1 MPGWDEIM
9 AEINNTPNNIDYVRR
24 NYLCILSE
32 YTNRDTIAYYSG
44 WLENPQAHN
53 VDINDSDMEGFMNV
67 IKGLECN
74 KGLDLIL
81 HTPGGSPEAAE
92 AIVHYIR
99 KKFNNDVRIIVP
111 QLAMSAGT
119 MIACSGK
126 SIIMGKHSSLGPIDP
141 QFNGIPCYN
150 IKDEFQKAKEELS
163 NTQDNI
169 AYWSILLN
177 RYPPAFLKTAL
188 DAIELSSLLVRE
200 WLESCMFSGDQE
212 KDEKIEHIV
221 QCLNEHNNSKLHGR
235 HFSIDYCKDIGLK
248 IEEMEENKQL
258 QDLILSVHHSYIA
271 TLNMGN
277 VVKIIESSNGKAYI
291 NILQK

>member
-9 AEINNTPNNIDYVRR
+9 SEINNTPNNVDYIRK
-24 NYLCILSE
+24 NYLKKLSQ
-32 YTNRDTIAYYSG
+32 YTQRNTIAYYSG

-53 VDINDSDMEGFMNV
+53 NDINDSDMEGFMNV
-67 IKGLECN
+67 IKGAECK

-99 KKFNNDVRIIVP
+99 KKFDNDVRIIVP

-126 SIIMGKHSSLGPIDP
+126 CIIMGKHSSLGPIDP

-150 IKDEFQKAKEELS
+150 IKDEFLKAKEELS
-163 NTQDNI
+163 RTQDNM

-188 DAIELSSLLVRE
+188 DAIDLSSQLVRE
-200 WLESCMFSGDQE
+200 WLGSCMFANE
-212 KDEKIEHIV
+212 KNNEAKIEKIV
-221 QCLNEHNNSKLHGR
+221 QNLNEHNNSKLHGR
-235 HFSIDYCKDIGLK
+235 HFSMDYCEDIGLK
-248 IEEMEENKQL
+248 IEEMEKDKKL
-258 QDLILSVHHSYIA
+258 QDLILSVHHSYMA
-271 TLNMGN
+271 TLNIGS
-277 VVKIIESSNGKAYI
+277 VIKIIENDNGKAYI
-291 NILQK
+291 NIIHK

>member
-9 AEINNTPNNIDYVRR
+9 AEIKNTPNNIDYVRR
-24 NYLCILSE
+24 SYLCKLSK

-111 QLAMSAGT
+111 QLAMSAGI

-200 WLESCMFSGDQE
+200 WLESCMFSDDQE

-277 VVKIIESSNGKAYI
+277 IVKIIESSNGKAYI

>member
-9 AEINNTPNNIDYVRR
+9 AEIKNTPNNIDYVRR
-24 NYLCILSE
+24 SYLCKLSK

-200 WLESCMFSGDQE
+200 WLESCMFSDDQE

-277 VVKIIESSNGKAYI
+277 IVKIIESSNGKAYI

>member
-24 NYLCILSE
+24 NYLCKLSE

-221 QCLNEHNNSKLHGR
+221 QCLTEHNNSKLHGR